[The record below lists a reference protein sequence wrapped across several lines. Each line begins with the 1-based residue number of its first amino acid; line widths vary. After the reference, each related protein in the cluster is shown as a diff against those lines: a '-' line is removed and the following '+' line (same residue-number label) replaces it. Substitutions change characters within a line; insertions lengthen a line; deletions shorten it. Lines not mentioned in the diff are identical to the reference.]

1 MLPMFS
7 LQRRQVPRDYIDLG
21 CLETVKVPVDSMP
34 LTHFHL
40 LLPRRH
46 PYFKQKG
53 RKVIPI
59 IRFGMQ
65 TGTVL
70 GSTACNFRQHGEP

>member
-7 LQRRQVPRDYIDLG
+7 LQRCQVPRDYIDLG
-21 CLETVKVPVDSMP
+21 CLETLKVPVDSMP
-34 LTHFHL
+34 CTHFHL
-40 LLPRRH
+40 LLPCRH

-53 RKVIPI
+53 DSC
-59 IRFGMQ
+59 MQ
-65 TGTVL
+65 MGTVL